1 MMVTWAWSAWS
12 LLLLL
17 VSAILWHLFDDTEY
31 IHTLM
36 KLMRRGWRKMI
47 IYHSE
52 SKQKKNDETS
62 SCTTSGKI
70 PRGTSG
76 WPVIGETL
84 EFIASGYSS
93 RPVAF
98 MEKRKAMYG
107 KVFRTHILGKPIIVS
122 TDPDVNKIVMQN
134 HGNVFIPSY
143 PKSVTELLGKSSIL
157 QTNGPLQK
165 RLHSLIGGYFRSPQ
179 FKSRVAREIEDSVKL
194 TLSTWE
200 HKNLPILVQDE
211 TKQITFEVLVR
222 VLMSVGPGED
232 MEFLKREF
240 QEFIKG
246 IICIPIKFPGTR
258 LYKSL
263 QAKKKLFK
271 MVKNIVEERK
281 LGMEQTGEKSSAT
294 PIDVIDVLLSDTKES
309 SDNTQQ
315 LPRLP
320 SDITENIIEMMI
332 AGEDSVPM
340 AMTLAVKYL
349 NDNPVALS
357 RVVEENMALKRK
369 KAESCDGYAWTD
381 YMSLQFTQNVIT
393 ETLRMANIINAVWRK
408 ALKDV
413 EIKGFLIPKDWC
425 VMTSFTSVHMDD
437 KNYENPYQFDP
448 WRWEKT
454 RGVVNNS
461 ITFTPFGG
469 GQRLCPGLELA
480 KLEVSIFLHHFVTKY
495 RTDVDFHLTKQ
506 MGSGG

>member
-1 MMVTWAWSAWS
+1 
-12 LLLLL
+12 
-17 VSAILWHLFDDTEY
+17 
-31 IHTLM
+31 M
-36 KLMRRGWRKMI
+36 KHISRSWRKMNM
-47 IYHSE
+47 YNKQV
-52 SKQKKNDETS
+52 KQKKKDQISTCTASTS
-62 SCTTSGKI
+62 SKI

-93 RPVAF
+93 RPVTF
-98 MEKRKAMYG
+98 MEKRKSLYG

-122 TDPDVNKIVMQN
+122 TDPDVNKIVLQN
-134 HGNVFIPSY
+134 HGNVFVPSY

-157 QTNGPLQK
+157 QTNGPSQK

-179 FKSRVAREIEDSVKL
+179 FKSRISREIEDYVKL
-194 TLSTWE
+194 SLSKWE
-200 HKNLPILVQDE
+200 HKKLPIFVQDE
-211 TKQITFEVLVR
+211 TKQITFEILVR

-246 IICIPIKFPGTR
+246 IICIPVKFPGTR

-263 QAKKKLFK
+263 QAKKKMFT
-271 MVKNIVEERK
+271 MVRKIVEERK
-281 LGMEQTGEKSSAT
+281 LGMEKIGEKSSGS
-294 PIDVIDVLLSDTKES
+294 PIDVIHALLSDTKES

-320 SDITENIIEMMI
+320 LDNITENIIEMMI

-349 NDNPVALS
+349 SDNPVALS
-357 RVVEENMALKRK
+357 RVMEENMTLKRQ
-369 KAESCDGYAWTD
+369 KAESSDEYAWTD
-381 YMSLQFTQNVIT
+381 YMSLQFTQDVIT

-408 ALKDV
+408 SVKDV

-437 KNYENPYQFDP
+437 ENYENPCQFDP

-454 RGVVNNS
+454 RGMVTNS

-469 GQRLCPGLELA
+469 GQRLCPGLELSR
-480 KLEVSIFLHHFVTKY
+480 LEISIFLHHFVTKY
-495 RTDVDFHLTKQ
+495 RWAAEDDSIVTFPTVKMKRKLPITIMPMVQQHY
-506 MGSGG
+506 